1 MTGVQTCALPI
12 CHVLLAMGYYPEL
25 ARSAV
30 RFSYGHLTT
39 MEEID
44 YAIGALADAVYRL
57 RGQK

>member
-1 MTGVQTCALPI
+1 
-12 CHVLLAMGYYPEL
+12 MGYSPEL

-39 MEEID
+39 AEEID

-57 RGQK
+57 RGDK